1 MKTRKMTLSGI
12 LLCASICFI
21 SCGKDN
27 ETFSAGG
34 NIDTSGN
41 GNNNTQIQETAYAF
55 PGAEGAGRN
64 TTGGRGGKIYY
75 VTSLND
81 ELSDNTTLRYALSRN
96 EPRIIIFKISGT
108 IKLKKEL
115 SIENGDVT
123 IAGQTAPGDGI
134 CLAGYPVMIKADN
147 VIIRYMRFRLGDA
160 QMKEDIAAG
169 KIDPTYADGADAF
182 GGTKRKTS

>member
-55 PGAEGAGRN
+55 PGAEGAGAIRQEEEV
-64 TTGGRGGKIYY
+64 GKY
-75 VTSLND
+75 TMSLLLMMN
-81 ELSDNTTLRYALSRN
+81 SVTTL
-96 EPRIIIFKISGT
+96 P
-108 IKLKKEL
+108 
-115 SIENGDVT
+115 
-123 IAGQTAPGDGI
+123 
-134 CLAGYPVMIKADN
+134 
-147 VIIRYMRFRLGDA
+147 
-160 QMKEDIAAG
+160 
-169 KIDPTYADGADAF
+169 
-182 GGTKRKTS
+182 

>member
-1 MKTRKMTLSGI
+1 MTLSGI

-64 TTGGRGGKIYY
+64 TPGRKRWEDAPM
-75 VTSLND
+75 SLLLMMN
-81 ELSDNTTLRYALSRN
+81 SVTTL
-96 EPRIIIFKISGT
+96 P
-108 IKLKKEL
+108 
-115 SIENGDVT
+115 
-123 IAGQTAPGDGI
+123 
-134 CLAGYPVMIKADN
+134 
-147 VIIRYMRFRLGDA
+147 
-160 QMKEDIAAG
+160 
-169 KIDPTYADGADAF
+169 
-182 GGTKRKTS
+182 

>member
-1 MKTRKMTLSGI
+1 MKTRKMTLSRF

-64 TTGGRGGKIYY
+64 TTGGRGGKIYAAAEHRRQLLQPESARSFGRQPAEGRGRA
-75 VTSLND
+75 VDLQRD
-81 ELSDNTTLRYALSRN
+81 EALYH
-96 EPRIIIFKISGT
+96 G
-108 IKLKKEL
+108 
-115 SIENGDVT
+115 
-123 IAGQTAPGDGI
+123 
-134 CLAGYPVMIKADN
+134 
-147 VIIRYMRFRLGDA
+147 
-160 QMKEDIAAG
+160 
-169 KIDPTYADGADAF
+169 
-182 GGTKRKTS
+182 

>member
-1 MKTRKMTLSGI
+1 MKTRKMTLSGF

-27 ETFSAGG
+27 ETF
-34 NIDTSGN
+34 IDTSGN

-108 IKLKKEL
+108 IKLKRS
-115 SIENGDVT
+115 SIN
-123 IAGQTAPGDGI
+123 
-134 CLAGYPVMIKADN
+134 
-147 VIIRYMRFRLGDA
+147 
-160 QMKEDIAAG
+160 
-169 KIDPTYADGADAF
+169 
-182 GGTKRKTS
+182 